1 MLLLDTHIALWWLDG
16 GERLTPKQR
25 RATAAAE
32 RRNEKLHV
40 AGVTLWEIAM
50 LAQHGRITM
59 AQGLDDFLQ
68 ELERNARLDVLPIT
82 ATIAID
88 SAGGTSSAWSEST
101 WASSRRSAPRVLA
114 SSARR
119 DSPASGSFPS
129 ARSTSR
135 QMTLPEPSQIE
146 FSGASR

>member
-50 LAQHGRITM
+50 LARHGRITT

-88 SAGGTSSAWSEST
+88 AARLGNAFPKDPADRLIAATARVHGHTLVTAD
-101 WASSRRSAPRVLA
+101 RRVRDAQVVRVL
-114 SSARR
+114 
-119 DSPASGSFPS
+119 
-129 ARSTSR
+129 
-135 QMTLPEPSQIE
+135 
-146 FSGASR
+146 

>member
-59 AQGLDDFLQ
+59 AQGFDDFLQ

-88 SAGGTSSAWSEST
+88 AARLGNAFPKDPADRLIAATARVHGHTLVTAD
-101 WASSRRSAPRVLA
+101 RRVRDAQVVRVL
-114 SSARR
+114 
-119 DSPASGSFPS
+119 
-129 ARSTSR
+129 
-135 QMTLPEPSQIE
+135 
-146 FSGASR
+146 